1 MQIFTPVL
9 NGAVVVVVAVVI
21 VVDAAGDAGDDKN
34 LQFYSVEARQE
45 KK

>member
-9 NGAVVVVVAVVI
+9 NGAVVVVVVVV
-21 VVDAAGDAGDDKN
+21 VVDAAADAGDDKN
-34 LQFYSVEARQE
+34 LQFYSFEARQE